1 MLVGTAVLQP
11 VLIIAALQS
20 PQTPPQAAGSGLIL
34 GRVVDAASGRPIPSA
49 IVTLGGFASA
59 PIPSG
64 IPAPQSQPRA
74 MTNANGQFVF
84 RSLPKGSFSLNATRS
99 GYVDG
104 AYGRR
109 RPGGSSSTV
118 QLDDGQRVGDVVIR
132 MWRQAVISG
141 TVTDEAGEP
150 LVGVPVRAFRRVSV
164 AGKRRYQPAGSAS
177 STDDRGM
184 YRFNALTPG
193 DFVVAFVSRE
203 VTMPAALEDVPNA
216 SMNPNDKSA
225 QALTRGRSAIG
236 AFGGSPST
244 GDGVRIGDTI
254 RQVPMSGPVPPM
266 LTEANAPT
274 YVYPTQFFPNAP
286 SSARASVITIESGQ
300 QRDSVDLSL
309 HPTRAF
315 AVSGTILGPDGPG
328 AMIPMRLVPA
338 GDDSMTEIEAAATL
352 ADGNGNFTFLGAP
365 PGQYVIKAASIPQPS
380 RNPLDNT
387 TTTRIQ
393 VGGSMMISSTFN
405 PAPTAIPDDPSLYA
419 SVDVGVSNS
428 DVKGVV
434 VALQRGGRVS
444 GHLEFDGTLD
454 RPDGATLGR
463 TFVTL
468 DRVDALPFSGS
479 VFGGMGAF
487 VPAGHPDETG
497 AFKTYGQAPGRYL
510 VRVAPPPAGWTLKS
524 VKLEGR
530 DISEAPFDI
539 ATTDINNVVITFTD
553 RPTKISGTVT
563 KDGSPDPDALVV
575 AFPIDPAAWSD
586 SSANPRRMRST
597 RVPKNGAYSIAG
609 LPAGEYYVAAIAED
623 NVSQWQD
630 PQFLADLAR
639 SATTVRLSDGDTRT
653 QNLVR
658 SGGDR

>member
-1 MLVGTAVLQP
+1 MLVCAALLQP
-11 VLIIAALQS
+11 VLIVAALQS
-20 PQTPPQAAGSGLIL
+20 PQVPPQTAGSGLIL

-49 IVTLGGFASA
+49 IVTLGGFAPA
-59 PIPSG
+59 PMPSG

-109 RPGGSSSTV
+109 RPGGASSTV
-118 QLDDGQRVGDVVIR
+118 QLEDGQRVGDVVIR

-150 LVGVPVRAFRRVSV
+150 LVGAPVRAFRRVSV
-164 AGKRRYQPAGSAS
+164 AGKRRYLPAGSA

-193 DFVVAFVSRE
+193 DYVVAFVSRD
-203 VTMPAALEDVPNA
+203 VTMPAALEDVRNP

-225 QALTRGRSAIG
+225 QALMRGQSAIG
-236 AFGGSPST
+236 VFAFA
-244 GDGVRIGDTI
+244 DGVRMGDTV

-274 YVYPTQFFPNAP
+274 YVYPTLFFPNAP

-315 AVSGTILGPDGPG
+315 AVSGAILGPDGPA
-328 AMIPMRLVPA
+328 AMMPMRLVPA

-380 RNPLDNT
+380 RTPLDNT
-387 TTTRIQ
+387 TTTQIQ
-393 VGGSMMISSTFN
+393 VGGSMMISSMSSN
-405 PAPTAIPDDPSLYA
+405 PAPAPIPDDPSLYA

-428 DVKGVV
+428 DVKGVIV
-434 VALQRGGRVS
+434 GLQRGGRVS

-454 RPDGATLGR
+454 RPDGATMAR
-463 TFVTL
+463 TLVTL

-479 VFGGMGAF
+479 VFGGMSAF

-510 VRVAPPPAGWTLKS
+510 VRVAVPPPGWTLKS

-530 DISEAPFDI
+530 DISESPFDI
-539 ATTDINNVVITFTD
+539 GSTDVNNVVVTFTD

-563 KDGSPDPDALVV
+563 KNGSPDPDVLVV
-575 AFPIDPAAWSD
+575 AFPIDPAGWSD

-597 RVPKNGAYSIAG
+597 RVPKSGAYSIEG

-639 SATTVRLSDGDTRT
+639 SATTVRLSEGDTRT

-658 SGGDR
+658 SGADR